1 MTPEQATFL
10 LNEIYLPQITNE
22 HATTR
27 RLIEALPHDKT
38 DYKSHDRNMSAW
50 ELATHIVTSQL
61 FFLEGVINAH
71 FDSASAPKLPESV
84 KTPEQLLEWDQ
95 ENFGKTLDKVKAM
108 SGEQLAAPVDFF
120 GFVVQPAVTYL
131 GFMTSH
137 SIHHRGQLS
146 TCVRPMGGKVP
157 SIYGPSGDSKPAQAS
172 A

>member
-10 LNEIYLPQITNE
+10 LNDIYLPQIASE

-27 RLIEALPHDKT
+27 RLIEALPGDKT
-38 DYKSHDRNMSAW
+38 DYKSHERNMSAW

-61 FFLEGVINAH
+61 FFLAGVTSGH
-71 FDSASAPKLPESV
+71 FDPAAAPKLPESV
-84 KTPEQLLEWDQ
+84 KTPEQLLEWDNQ
-95 ENFGKTLDKVKAM
+95 NFGKALDKVKSM
-108 SGEQLAAPVDFF
+108 KPEQLVSNVDFF
-120 GFVVQPAVTYL
+120 GVFVQPAVTYL

-157 SIYGPSGDSKPAQAS
+157 GIYGPSGDSKPAEAS

>member
-10 LNEIYLPQITNE
+10 LNEIYLPQIANE

-50 ELATHIVTSQL
+50 ELATHIVTSQI
-61 FFLEGVINAH
+61 FFLEGIVNGQ
-71 FDSASAPKLPESV
+71 FAPGAKLPESV
-84 KTPEQLLEWDQ
+84 TTPEQLLEWDE
-95 ENFGKTLDKVKAM
+95 ENFGKALDKVKAM
-108 SGEQLAAPVDFF
+108 TPEQLAAPVDFF
-120 GFVVQPAVTYL
+120 GVVVQPAVTYL
-131 GFMTSH
+131 GFMASH